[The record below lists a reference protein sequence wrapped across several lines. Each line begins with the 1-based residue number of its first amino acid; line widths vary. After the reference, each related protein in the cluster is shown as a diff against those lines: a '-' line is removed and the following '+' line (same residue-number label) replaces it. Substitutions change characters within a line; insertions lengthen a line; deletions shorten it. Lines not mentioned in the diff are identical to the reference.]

1 MNQTT
6 TRKIRRFADRL
17 WKIHQDRKEYSFTI
31 PLLDEPYQLALKI
44 LEYDLDLDPREV
56 HRLTGIN
63 WQTVK
68 QVRRALE

>member
-6 TRKIRRFADRL
+6 ARKIERMCDRL
-17 WKIHQDRKEYSFTI
+17 HKIHDSRRDYDFVI

-44 LEYDLDLDPREV
+44 LDCGLDSDPYEV
-56 HRLTGIN
+56 AKQLNIS

-68 QVRRALE
+68 QIQRALS

>member
-6 TRKIRRFADRL
+6 ARKIRRMADRL
-17 WKIHQDRKEYSFTI
+17 HKIHESRRDYDFVI

-44 LEYDLDLDPREV
+44 LDYGLDSDPYEV
-56 HRLTGIN
+56 AKNLNVN

-68 QVRRALE
+68 QIQKALL